1 MWGSSSRAIYARK
14 LCSTLSPEEVSV
26 CNLASIALP
35 TFVTDKKF
43 DFDKLHAVVKTI
55 TTNLNKVIDINF
67 YPVQEAKVSNFKHRP
82 IGIGVQG
89 LADVYMLLKLPFD
102 STEAATL
109 NSHIFETIYHG
120 ALERSCEL
128 AEKYGHYESYPGSPV
143 SNGTLQFDM
152 WDTPPSLLYRKDW
165 DELRLKIKQF
175 GVRNSLLVAPMPTA
189 STSQILGNNE
199 CIEPY
204 TSNIY
209 LRRTLAGEFVV
220 INKHL
225 INDLLK
231 LKLWNLDMKNKIIL
245 HKGSVQDIPEIPDS
259 IKVLYKTA
267 WELSQ
272 KHLIDQAASRGRF
285 VCQSQSLNLFVAKP
299 TFKNLTSMHFTHGTL
314 D

>member
-1 MWGSSSRAIYARK
+1 MWE
-14 LCSTLSPEEVSV
+14 STS
-26 CNLASIALP
+26 
-35 TFVTDKKF
+35 
-43 DFDKLHAVVKTI
+43 
-55 TTNLNKVIDINF
+55 
-67 YPVQEAKVSNFKHRP
+67 
-82 IGIGVQG
+82 
-89 LADVYMLLKLPFD
+89 
-102 STEAATL
+102 
-109 NSHIFETIYHG
+109 
-120 ALERSCEL
+120 
-128 AEKYGHYESYPGSPV
+128 
-143 SNGTLQFDM
+143 
-152 WDTPPSLLYRKDW
+152 LYRKDW

-175 GVRNSLLVAPMPTA
+175 GVRNSLLIAPMPTA

-231 LKLWNLDMKNKIIL
+231 LKLWNLDLKNKIIL

-299 TFKNLTSMHFTHGTL
+299 TFKNLTSMHFYAWNVGLKTGVYYLRTKPAV
-314 D
+314 DAIQFTIKPVCETCSA